1 MLLIV
6 AVVNGRSL
14 LLTLAKVTE
23 KSEFPPARGDPVLE
37 RHHFKG
43 SAEEA

>member
-14 LLTLAKVTE
+14 LLTLAKVTG
-23 KSEFPPARGDPVLE
+23 KFQLTPRRADPVLE